1 MKNANN
7 EIEII
12 KYPRSQGT
20 GSRTLVASVPHPEK
34 KIGKTGKI
42 PLIMN

>member
-1 MKNANN
+1 MALRYRGKL
-7 EIEII
+7 EKPI
-12 KYPRSQGT
+12 PT
-20 GSRTLVASVPHPEK
+20 EK